1 MSVGE
6 DTRLYSNRNGEPP
19 SLRSDPSIDLSDVL
33 DEDWKLD
40 YDEYLHYIF
49 SWETLLVLLSTF
61 LICMAVLRGKL
72 DALFWVSLSIV
83 IIFILFYIYWRCIR
97 SPSQY
102 YSLSN
107 TIYPF
112 MYGDSGGSMNN
123 GDNVRTTAD
132 IIDTTSY
139 QSRPA
144 FGRGSS
150 LSGAV

>member
-83 IIFILFYIYWRCIR
+83 IIFILFYIYWRCREIG
-97 SPSQY
+97 
-102 YSLSN
+102 
-107 TIYPF
+107 F
-112 MYGDSGGSMNN
+112 
-123 GDNVRTTAD
+123 
-132 IIDTTSY
+132 
-139 QSRPA
+139 
-144 FGRGSS
+144 
-150 LSGAV
+150 